1 MSSSAQD
8 VNKRKFLQRKNMEM
22 AQNRA
27 MDMMEQH
34 PHRYEQNPQL
44 IDGIEDLKELRGS
57 GMNDAGLA
65 RVVGKGR
72 TNKRNMECD
81 TVEGS
86 GDMEGGER
94 MLEGGAMEQGK
105 QFGKHLMDIH
115 GGDFLNLFGLGLQHS
130 MTPGKSAKSGKSVK
144 MSGSGSGFATTTQPR
159 QTVRGI
165 NVSGATVPRGAV
177 APLAMGNAPQAP
189 ESFERNTVGMG
200 KLSITHEAHEGG
212 RMYHGGEENK
222 GGVVNAFKAIHQHLK
237 ERKKMREA
245 KSAPAS
251 ASVVNGSG
259 KMTRAERGRRV
270 GELMRE
276 HGCSLGEASKMLK
289 EM

>member
-81 TVEGS
+81 TMEGS

-115 GGDFLNLFGLGLQHS
+115 GGNFLNLFGLGLQHS
-130 MTPGKSAKSGKSVK
+130 MAPAKSAKSVK
-144 MSGSGSGFATTTQPR
+144 MSGSGSGIATTTQPR

-165 NVSGATVPRGAV
+165 KVSGSTVPRGAV

-212 RMYHGGEENK
+212 RMYHGGEEHK
-222 GGVVNAFKAIHQHLK
+222 GGVVKAFKAIHQHLK
-237 ERKKMREA
+237 KKREA
-245 KSAPAS
+245 KSAP
-251 ASVVNGSG
+251 VVNGSG